1 MSPPIL
7 FNNPLDSLV
16 SKLLKTDGAM
26 DRGWM
31 FVNHLINEPP
41 PTSGDMIHGVMI
53 TQQHIGLA
61 KKLRLASEF
70 TFHAEGG
77 WVGGVL
83 NFSGLLALLGLF
95 NGLIGD
101 PFLRWIGH
109 PPKESQPL
117 WLTVVCAAVLPVVL
131 LLDYLIFSVMSPD
144 LPHKR
149 R

>member
-1 MSPPIL
+1 MLSAPGFSCFAL
-7 FNNPLDSLV
+7 FQQ
-16 SKLLKTDGAM
+16 
-26 DRGWM
+26 
-31 FVNHLINEPP
+31 NHLINEPP